1 MFKLNQSLRPNCE
14 AVLKTETNSA
24 STVDQLSA
32 SRQEPIL
39 PSQAVPG
46 GNVVGAGGIQPLQEP
61 IPVRDPHK
69 EMGAGGTTHLPVQT
83 SITAQQNE
91 HNVHSTVF
99 NSYKFSKPR
108 IYVAN
113 DYKSLDR
120 TNLDLLRDISLK
132 FGGKIKSKAY
142 DHMIN
147 GLLATELKRKKN

>member
-1 MFKLNQSLRPNCE
+1 MFKLDQSLRPNCE

-69 EMGAGGTTHLPVQT
+69 EMGGGYHPFTWPDWQ
-83 SITAQQNE
+83 
-91 HNVHSTVF
+91 HSAA
-99 NSYKFSKPR
+99 K
-108 IYVAN
+108 
-113 DYKSLDR
+113 
-120 TNLDLLRDISLK
+120 
-132 FGGKIKSKAY
+132 
-142 DHMIN
+142 
-147 GLLATELKRKKN
+147 